1 MSRVKPVAAALAVP
15 SPAPD
20 VTEESDISRITAIH
34 EAGHA
39 IAAIRAGLVFDTV
52 SAVPDESHELDG
64 ALYWDELQESGEI
77 VAPPELLAVV
87 LLAGPCAEAR
97 ERRLRFDRIFSG
109 VGATEDRESMATLG
123 LSEDQFVAAVHQTA
137 DLVERDWKLIERVA
151 DELLVGARL
160 TFEEVEDIVDASDS

>member
-1 MSRVKPVAAALAVP
+1 M
-15 SPAPD
+15 
-20 VTEESDISRITAIH
+20 EESEISRITAIH

-64 ALYWDELQESGEI
+64 ALYWTELQESGEI
-77 VAPPELLAVV
+77 VAPPELLAV
-87 LLAGPCAEAR
+87 PCAEAR

-123 LSEDQFVAAVHQTA
+123 LSEDQFVAAVHETA
-137 DLVERDWKLIERVA
+137 ELIERDWKLIERVA
-151 DELLVGARL
+151 EQLIVGTRL
-160 TFEEVEDIVDASDS
+160 TFAEVEDIIDAAEA

>member
-1 MSRVKPVAAALAVP
+1 MQETEISRV
-15 SPAPD
+15 
-20 VTEESDISRITAIH
+20 TAIH

-64 ALYWDELQESGEI
+64 ALYWTELQESGEI

-123 LSEDQFVAAVHQTA
+123 LSEDQFVAAVHETA
-137 DLVERDWKLIERVA
+137 ELVERDWKLIERVA
-151 DELLVGARL
+151 EELIAGSRL
-160 TFEEVEDIVDASDS
+160 TFAEVEDIIDAAQA

>member
-1 MSRVKPVAAALAVP
+1 M
-15 SPAPD
+15 
-20 VTEESDISRITAIH
+20 EESEISRITAIH

-64 ALYWDELQESGEI
+64 ALYWTELQESGEI

-123 LSEDQFVAAVHQTA
+123 LSEDQFVTAVRETA
-137 DLVERDWKLIERVA
+137 ELVERDWKLIERVA
-151 DELLVGARL
+151 AELMIGERL
-160 TFEEVEDIVDASDS
+160 SFAEVEDIIDAAEA

>member
-1 MSRVKPVAAALAVP
+1 MEE
-15 SPAPD
+15 
-20 VTEESDISRITAIH
+20 TEISRITAIH

-52 SAVPDESHELDG
+52 SAVPDDTHELDG
-64 ALYWDELQESGEI
+64 ALYWNELQESGEI
-77 VAPPELLAVV
+77 VASPELLAVV

-137 DLVERDWKLIERVA
+137 ELVERDWGLIERVA
-151 DELLVGARL
+151 EELVIGARL
-160 TFEEVEDIVDASDS
+160 TFAEVEDIIDAAES

>member
-1 MSRVKPVAAALAVP
+1 MEAS
-15 SPAPD
+15 
-20 VTEESDISRITAIH
+20 EISRITAIH

-64 ALYWDELQESGEI
+64 ALYWTELQESGEI

-109 VGATEDRESMATLG
+109 VGATDDRESMATLG
-123 LSEDQFVAAVHQTA
+123 LSEDQFVAAVHETA
-137 DLVERDWKLIERVA
+137 ELVERDWKLIERVA
-151 DELLVGARL
+151 EQLIAGSRL
-160 TFEEVEDIVDASDS
+160 TFAEVEDIIDATEA

>member
-1 MSRVKPVAAALAVP
+1 MQEAEISRV
-15 SPAPD
+15 
-20 VTEESDISRITAIH
+20 TAIH

-64 ALYWDELQESGEI
+64 ALYWTELQESGEI

-123 LSEDQFVAAVHQTA
+123 LSEDQFVAAVHETA
-137 DLVERDWKLIERVA
+137 ELVERDWKLIERVA
-151 DELLVGARL
+151 EELIAGSRL
-160 TFEEVEDIVDASDS
+160 TFAEVEDIIDAAQA